1 MLDPTVRVKHHK
13 EIIYELRPSWWMN

>member
-13 EIIYELRPSWWMN
+13 EIIYELRPSWWTN